1 MFGSRSRTR
10 TCDMVINSH
19 PLYQLS
25 YSGMIG
31 MAWECIKSGWYKYH
45 ILRDMSTGYLQGR
58 RQRCC
63 GFYADMGGS
72 LQRYPPSCPFLSSM
86 ITSLAMA
93 FKVSN
98 TPVPSVAI
106 AS

>member
-1 MFGSRSRTR
+1 
-10 TCDMVINSH
+10 MVINSH

-31 MAWECIKSGWYKYH
+31 VWECLKSGWYKYH
-45 ILRDMSTGYLQGR
+45 ILHDMSMGYL
-58 RQRCC
+58 RCTLRIAYFRYC
-63 GFYADMGGS
+63 S
-72 LQRYPPSCPFLSSM
+72 LVFLNLTSVLKPYRPSCPFLSSM

-93 FKVSN
+93 FNVSN
-98 TPVPSVAI
+98 TPVPSVAT